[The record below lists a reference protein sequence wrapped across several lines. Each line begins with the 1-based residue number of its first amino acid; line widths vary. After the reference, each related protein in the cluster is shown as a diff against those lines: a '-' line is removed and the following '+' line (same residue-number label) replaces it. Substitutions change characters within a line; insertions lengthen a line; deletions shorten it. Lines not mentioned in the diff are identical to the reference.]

1 MYIVH
6 GRIFLFFV
14 LLGSFLVLPTAL
26 QAATS
31 LGPVT
36 PNDPFW
42 ERQWYLRQIQ
52 MPEAWRV
59 TTGSRNVVVA
69 ILDGGVD
76 LTHPELRENAWMNPR
91 EIPDDGIDNDQ
102 NGFVD
107 DVHGWNFV
115 SKNNAVGP
123 IQLRNFQAEE
133 SWSHGTF
140 VASLIGAKGN
150 NRTGI
155 AGVAWQV
162 QLMPLVVLDGDGFGN
177 MQSIITAMHYA
188 MQQHVDII
196 NLSLSGHEYNE
207 ELELVIKEARQAGI
221 FVVAATGNYDFA
233 RGGINI
239 DEQPVYPVC
248 MDGAMN
254 AVFGVGGTD
263 TLDQKAPYAN
273 FGRSCT
279 DISAPAQAFFGARPT
294 YRRPSDTGT
303 STGHYLDGMTGTSL
317 GATHMRG
324 AAALLKSVRPDL
336 SPKQIEEALR
346 YSADPIEGNLTVDER
361 GRMGSGRL
369 NVARAIA
376 RVSPVSMSSI
386 FKLETREGVT
396 IFSAYAEEEW
406 RLWTQAE
413 PVSLAYWGNTTTV
426 PEARAVVTASSTW
439 KYEVWKPA
447 ANTIT
452 STILWARGS
461 TLPAPSVNAAR
472 SHVLSLSATSTRIEA
487 TIFDP
492 RTDMRTIVPLP
503 KAMGRGPIELL
514 WWPEQS
520 AWAIWSK
527 TGQGVLVNLQGKT
540 IATLQQAIAGSF
552 SKNGRLVL
560 AEDQRSLRVTQGM
573 KVLASVRVRRMP
585 S

>member
-6 GRIFLFFV
+6 GRIFLLFV
-14 LLGSFLVLPTAL
+14 LLGCLLTPIASLR
-26 QAATS
+26 AAAS

-42 ERQWYLRQIQ
+42 ERQWYLRQIH

-76 LTHPELRENAWMNPR
+76 LTHPELRENVWTNLEEVP
-91 EIPDDGIDNDQ
+91 EDGVDNDQ

-107 DVHGWNFV
+107 DRHGWNFV
-115 SKNNAVGP
+115 SRNNDLGP

-150 NRTGI
+150 NRAGI

-177 MQSIITAMHYA
+177 MQSIISAIRYA
-188 MQQHVDII
+188 IQKRVDII

-239 DEQPVYPVC
+239 DERPMYPVC
-248 MDGAMN
+248 MDGAIN

-273 FGRSCT
+273 FGRNCT
-279 DISAPAQAFFGARPT
+279 DIAAPAQAFFGARPT

-303 STGHYLDGMTGTSL
+303 STGYYLDGMTGTSL
-317 GATHMRG
+317 AAPLVSG
-324 AAALLKSVRPDL
+324 AAVLLKSIRPDL
-336 SPKQIEEALR
+336 SPKQLEDALR
-346 YSADPIEGNLTVDER
+346 YSADPIEENLTFEER

-376 RVSPVSMSSI
+376 WVSPTPTPPT
-386 FKLETREGVT
+386 FKLEVRDGVT
-396 IFSAYAEEEW
+396 IFSAYAEKEW

-413 PVSLAYWGNTTTV
+413 PVLMAHWVNTSTV
-426 PEARAVVTASSTW
+426 PEAKAVVTASSTW
-439 KYEVWKPA
+439 RYEVWKPA
-447 ANTIT
+447 INTVT
-452 STILWARGS
+452 FTTLWTRRS
-461 TLPAPSVNAAR
+461 TLPAPSANVSR
-472 SHVLSLSATSTRIEA
+472 SHLLFLSPTSTRIEA
-487 TIFDP
+487 IVLDS
-492 RTDMRTIVPLP
+492 RTGLRTTALLS
-503 KAMGRGPIELL
+503 KAMGRGPMELL

-520 AWAIWSK
+520 AWVIWSK
-527 TGQGVLVNLQGKT
+527 MGHGVLVNLQGKIVANIEQVT
-540 IATLQQAIAGSF
+540 PGSF
-552 SKNGRLVL
+552 SKNARLVL
-560 AEDQRSLRVTQGM
+560 AKDQQSLRLMRGT
-573 KVLASVRVRRMP
+573 KLLSSLRVRRMP
-585 S
+585 